1 MTPDHVC
8 ATSIP
13 VPASASLDIIGRL
26 AASAGA
32 NAVHARG
39 KAAQYDFPTRNHLR
53 RQSSMHWSFSAKTVE
68 SLPQCPVSVPMQ
80 SRVMIEHAFRI

>member
-1 MTPDHVC
+1 MCDVDPRAGICFTQHYW
-8 ATSIP
+8 
-13 VPASASLDIIGRL
+13 PARWKRR
-26 AASAGA
+26 A